1 MVGDLAHAVIAS
13 SIPSIHGQR
22 GSVKVAERQR
32 DPCVSSLDSMA
43 GVAFGPL
50 LGQQPWQQTAAWSAV
65 KGRVVFPMSSGTGG
79 IRRWVSARQPVEKV
93 LFLVGKR

>member
-22 GSVKVAERQR
+22 ASVKVAEQVR
-32 DPCVSSLDSMA
+32 DLCVSSLELIAGMA
-43 GVAFGPL
+43 FRPVLGP
-50 LGQQPWQQTAAWSAV
+50 QPWQQTAAWRTV

>member
-22 GSVKVAERQR
+22 GSVKVAERLR
-32 DPCVSSLDSMA
+32 DPCVSSLELMTD
-43 GVAFGPL
+43 VAFGPL
-50 LGQQPWQQTAAWSAV
+50 LGRQSWQQTAAWRTV
-65 KGRVVFPMSSGTGG
+65 KGRVVFPMSAGTGG
-79 IRRWVSARQPVEKV
+79 IRRWVSAREPVEKV